1 MKKASKKRQP
11 RPEVQTIEQS
21 EIPKQIL
28 LEDAL
33 KGAPFGKEILLG
45 FYIDDVVVERDFYRA
60 KGRAI
65 PRLLF
70 TIKQRVTVEVYG
82 SHMETNEDLRLTH
95 MVHNP
100 TNFRLMQVPEFGRSW
115 PPWVFYLNGSSK
127 GWVVATDARSSLKG
141 DAEKTV
147 FQGIADDPDLHSVLG
162 AVREIKGSKETFMD
176 VIEFP
181 GGIKKKE
188 RVGARLLDFLL
199 PVIRNSDFKK
209 LKLLEKCMKY
219 LEAPTRTKL
228 SRFTDCLRAACRDLD
243 RLPTAP
249 ELYSR
254 ILDGGYE
261 LKEARFYKD
270 LNDVGLGWLTRKNSS
285 KTPFGRVTK

>member
-1 MKKASKKRQP
+1 MKKVPKKPQP
-11 RPEVQTIEQS
+11 KRSAGKPAKS
-21 EIPKQIL
+21 ELPKQIL

-33 KGAPFGKEILLG
+33 KGVPFGEEILLA
-45 FYIDDVVVERDFYRA
+45 FYIDDVVVERDFFKDKSRV
-60 KGRAI
+60 I
-65 PRLLF
+65 PRLLLN
-70 TIKQRVTVEVYG
+70 IKGKLTVEIYG
-82 SHMETNEDLRLTH
+82 SHLQTADDARLTH

-100 TNFRLMQVPEFGRSW
+100 TNFRLTHVPEFGRSW
-115 PPWVFYLNGSSK
+115 PPWVFYLNGSSN

-162 AVREIKGSKETFMD
+162 AVREIKESKEPFMD

-228 SRFTDCLRAACRDLD
+228 SRFTECLRAACRELD

-270 LNDVGLGWLTRKNSS
+270 LNDVGLGWLTRKNSTR
-285 KTPFGRVTK
+285 TPFGRGTK